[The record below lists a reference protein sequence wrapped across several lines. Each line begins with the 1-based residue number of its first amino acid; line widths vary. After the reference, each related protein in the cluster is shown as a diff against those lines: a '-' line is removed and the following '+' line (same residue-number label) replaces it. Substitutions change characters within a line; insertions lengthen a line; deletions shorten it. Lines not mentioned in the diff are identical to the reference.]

1 MLVALGLCV
10 IAGVPSLIFLVL
22 AVAASVLWFAP
33 LNTLRTLT
41 LGELLIVAAGLS
53 IGSRLGAWAACI
65 IMPKAP
71 WPRSRPIG
79 WSVMAEPARRIT
91 P

>member
-1 MLVALGLCV
+1 MLVTLGLCV

-22 AVAASVLWFAP
+22 AVAASGLWFAP

-53 IGSRLGAWAACI
+53 IGSRLGAWLLASSCRRL
-65 IMPKAP
+65 PGRGLV
-71 WPRSRPIG
+71 RSAG
-79 WSVMAEPARRIT
+79 A
-91 P
+91 